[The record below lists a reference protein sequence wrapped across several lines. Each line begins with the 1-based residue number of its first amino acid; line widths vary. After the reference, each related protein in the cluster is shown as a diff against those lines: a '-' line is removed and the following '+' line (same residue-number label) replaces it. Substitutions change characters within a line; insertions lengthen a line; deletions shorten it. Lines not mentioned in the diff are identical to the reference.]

1 MKVKNLMR
9 IATISIMVLV
19 LFTSCKNNDA
29 IIDLSDKTTKS
40 AAAKKSMEV
49 LKTHFNED
57 GTVNSDNNP
66 VGNILFDFC
75 FEFVYPVT
83 LSYSNGTEVVVENFE
98 ELIEVLV
105 NMTNELFIDGI
116 AFPFDVEV
124 VENGAIVIRTISS
137 EDEFSVLIESCIIE
151 DDGCIC
157 TEEYNPVC
165 VEIQTPNGGES
176 FTMQFP
182 NMCFAECEGFTQ
194 NDVVECD
201 NGNPSGGNFFAE
213 CFDLVF
219 PFSIVIDSGDVIEI
233 NNEGEFD
240 TTLFTTSTFDFV
252 YPIDVIQEINGQVE
266 TITLENVDGLISL
279 LDSCNVNTNCNCPTT
294 VDKVCVE
301 TPNGGTVEYQNA
313 CFALCDG
320 YTPNNFVDCN

>member
-1 MKVKNLMR
+1 MKFKNLIR
-9 IATISIMVLV
+9 IVTIFIVALV

-40 AAAKKSMEV
+40 VAAKKSMEV

-57 GTVNSDNNP
+57 GTVNGDNNP
-66 VGNILFDFC
+66 IGNILFDFC

-83 LSYSNGTEVVVENFE
+83 LSYSNGTEVVVQNFDD
-98 ELIEVLV
+98 LIEVLV

-124 VENGAIVIRTISS
+124 IENGAIVIRTINS
-137 EDEFSVLIESCIIE
+137 EGEFISLIDSCIIE

-157 TEEYNPVC
+157 TEEFNPVC

-176 FTMQFP
+176 FVMQFP
-182 NMCFAECEGFTQ
+182 NMCYAECEGFTQ
-194 NDVVECD
+194 DNLVECD
-201 NGNPSGGNFFAE
+201 DSNPSGGNFFAD
-213 CFDLVF
+213 CFSLVF
-219 PFSIVIDSGDVIEI
+219 PFSIVVDNGDVIEI
-233 NNEGEFD
+233 NNEGEFN
-240 TTLFTTSTFDFV
+240 TALFTTSTFDFV
-252 YPIDVIQEINGQVE
+252 YPMDVTQEVNGAIE
-266 TITLENVDGLISL
+266 TITLTNVDDLIDL

-301 TPNGGTVEYQNA
+301 TPSGVVEYQNS